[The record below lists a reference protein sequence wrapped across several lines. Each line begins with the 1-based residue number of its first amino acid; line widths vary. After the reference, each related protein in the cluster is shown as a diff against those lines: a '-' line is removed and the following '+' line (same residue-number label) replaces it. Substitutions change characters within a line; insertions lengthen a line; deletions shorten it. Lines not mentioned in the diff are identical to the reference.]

1 MKTTFGIIFSLII
14 TDNSYSISMKTW
26 TRKKEKNVYTN
37 IKTTFGIIL
46 LVYLTDDN

>member
-26 TRKKEKNVYTN
+26 TRKKKNGLHKYKDN
-37 IKTTFGIIL
+37 FWH
-46 LVYLTDDN
+46 YLIDVSYGR